1 MLHFSAYLNSL
12 ARPLALCS
20 LLLALLGSTTVLA
33 AKPLVVGHTSDYE
46 PLNFMR
52 DGQLVGIE
60 VDNAR
65 EVGKI
70 LDRPVK
76 AVIMP
81 FEDLLKALDSGDVDV
96 VMAGVSVTPE
106 RQQRVTFVEPFMTV
120 GQMAII
126 LADKA
131 GRFAQPR
138 AIYQEGIRIGV
149 EPFTTGERYVQDTLT
164 GAKVS
169 HFPTSEAAFAALRG
183 NQIDMYIHDAPTS
196 WLLAV
201 GTANSDLLS
210 LFRYLSS
217 EDLAWA
223 VRKDN
228 TRLAAELN
236 MAIQVLKDNGRLRAI
251 QNRWIPIQVN
261 VR

>member
-1 MLHFSAYLNSL
+1 MHFSAFLNSF
-12 ARPLALCS
+12 ARLLVLCT
-20 LLLALLGSTTVLA
+20 LMLGSAIALA
-33 AKPLVVGHTSDYE
+33 AKPLIVGHTSDYE
-46 PLNFMR
+46 PLNFVR
-52 DGQLVGIE
+52 DGKLVGIE
-60 VDNAR
+60 IDNAR
-65 EVGKI
+65 EIGKI

-81 FEDLLKALDSGDVDV
+81 FEDLLKALDSGDIDV

-149 EPFTTGERYVQDTLT
+149 EPFTTGERYVQDTLN

-169 HFPTSEAAFAALRG
+169 HFPTSEAAFAALRS

>member
-1 MLHFSAYLNSL
+1 MLHFSAYLNLL
-12 ARPLALCS
+12 ARLLVLCS
-20 LLLALLGSTTVLA
+20 VVLSSTAVLA

-46 PLNFMR
+46 PLNFVR
-52 DGQLVGIE
+52 DGKLVGIE

-70 LDRPVK
+70 LGRPVK

-106 RQQRVTFVEPFMTV
+106 RQERVTFVEPFMGV

-126 LADKA
+126 LAEKA
-131 GRFAQPR
+131 ARFAQPR
-138 AIYQEGIRIGV
+138 AIYQEGVRIGV
-149 EPFTTGERYVQDTLT
+149 EPFTTGERYVQDALT
-164 GAKVS
+164 GAQVS
-169 HFPTSEAAFAALRG
+169 HFPTSEAAFAALRS

-201 GTANSDLLS
+201 GTNNSDLLS